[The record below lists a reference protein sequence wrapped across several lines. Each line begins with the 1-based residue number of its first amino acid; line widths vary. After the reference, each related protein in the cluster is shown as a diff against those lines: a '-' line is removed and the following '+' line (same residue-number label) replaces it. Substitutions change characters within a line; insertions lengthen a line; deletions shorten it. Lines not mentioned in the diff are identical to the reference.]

1 MYRSAEFQTESIS
14 KTDSVFFMPQSVT
27 NRKIFAVGDIH
38 GCSGKLETLLSR
50 LPIDPERDVLVFLGD
65 YINRGP
71 ESQQVIRLLLD
82 VKQKVRNAVFLLGN
96 HEHGLLEYGRTGDP
110 DLLRT
115 LRPLGVEA
123 TLESY
128 GKSPV
133 RAMRGLS
140 FLQKDHRVF
149 LKQLLPYFRLGDYLF
164 IHAGIIPGEA
174 LDTCSLDRLLTVR
187 DTFISYQGP
196 LDEVVVFG
204 HTPFETPFIGRRKIG
219 IDTGAVYGNLLTAV
233 ELPRLRFYHA

>member
-1 MYRSAEFQTESIS
+1 MQQLYR
-14 KTDSVFFMPQSVT
+14 

-38 GCSGKLETLLSR
+38 GCFRKLETLLDR

-65 YINRGP
+65 YIDRGP
-71 ESQQVIRLLLD
+71 ESRQVISLLLD
-82 VKQKVRNAVFLLGN
+82 VKQKVRNAIFLLGN
-96 HEHGLLEYGRTGDP
+96 HEHGLLEYGRGGDP

-115 LRPLGVEA
+115 LRPLGIEA

-133 RAMRGLS
+133 RAIRGLS
-140 FLQKDHRVF
+140 FLPSAHREF
-149 LKQLLPYFRLGDYLF
+149 LEQLQPYSKLDGYLF
-164 IHAGIIPGEA
+164 IHAGVIPGEE

-187 DTFISYQGP
+187 DTFISYEGA
-196 LDEVVVFG
+196 LDAVVVFG
-204 HTPFETPFIGRRKIG
+204 HTPFEMPFIGHRKIG
-219 IDTGAVYGNLLTAV
+219 IDTGAVYGNFLTAV